1 MKAIFGWG
9 RPLYDE
15 NLARL
20 ILQRKA
26 GISDPSIETV
36 RHFAK
41 HLRRKTL
48 QVRIFSLVTAIL
60 LIIVIVKGVIR

>member
-15 NLARL
+15 ELARS
-20 ILQRKA
+20 ILQHKGVA
-26 GISDPSIETV
+26 EPSTETV

-48 QVRIFSLVTAIL
+48 EVRILSLATAIV
-60 LIIVIVKGVIR
+60 LIIVILKGVIGH